1 VSSAAERWTD
11 QNGTPADY
19 SSAAET
25 ALGQFVLA
33 MRTRGMRDQRVL
45 KAVEQAARGHFIP
58 VAYTDFAYRDINLP
72 LPCGQETGPAH
83 MIVQAVAA
91 LEVGADHQVLEIG
104 TGSGWQTA
112 LLAELG
118 GAVASIERW
127 YALAQQAGARLREA
141 GLRNAIVIHGD
152 GLLGLPEGAPY
163 DRIILNGAVSAVP
176 VSMENQLAPG
186 GILVAPVISAGGQM
200 LMRYRKTGGQLRGE
214 VLGPCGFPRLQEGV
228 SASL

>member
-1 VSSAAERWTD
+1 VSSAAERWLD
-11 QNGTPADY
+11 QDGALADQR
-19 SSAAET
+19 SVAET
-25 ALGQFVLA
+25 ALGQFLLA

-45 KAVEQAARGHFIP
+45 RAVEQAARGHFIP
-58 VAYTDFAYRDINLP
+58 LGYADFAYRDINLP

-83 MIVQAVAA
+83 MIVQAVVA

-141 GLRNAIVIHGD
+141 GVRNAVVIHAD

-163 DRIILNGAVSAVP
+163 DRIILNGAVRAVP
-176 VSMENQLAPG
+176 AAIENQLAPS
-186 GILVAPVISAGGQM
+186 GILVAPVISGTGQM
-200 LMRYRKTGGQLRGE
+200 LTRYRKTGGELHAE
-214 VLGPCGFPRLQEGV
+214 ALAPCGFPRLQEGV